1 MTMIRSLAIGLAA
14 AVFVWTAAPAL
25 AGPGGGFSGGQGSRP
40 MGGFPGGHG
49 FGGSPTGG
57 HAMDRDPGSNASNE
71 KGDNP
76 HSNKSGECRGLT
88 RAEQVASTQGKN
100 TGLQT
105 AAEHASE
112 EAQEACK

>member
-25 AGPGGGFSGGQGSRP
+25 AGPGGGFSGGQGTRP

-49 FGGSPTGG
+49 GSPAAEGR
-57 HAMDRDPGSNASNE
+57 AMDRNPGSNVPNE

-76 HSNKSGECRGLT
+76 HSNKGEECRGLM
-88 RAEQVASTQGKN
+88 RAEQVASAQGEDK
-100 TGLQT
+100 GLRT